1 MKCQVCSR
9 VKVQGSVYCVY
20 HEAARANLVKE
31 FASWEL
37 AYGSIDWERY
47 LESVSELSES
57 GDWVR
62 ELASH
67 ELELIKYQK

>member
-1 MKCQVCSR
+1 M
-9 VKVQGSVYCVY
+9 
-20 HEAARANLVKE
+20 ANLVKA

-67 ELELIKYQK
+67 ELELIKHQE